1 MSPDHVELF
10 NLCLTGFCSSYA
22 FSQWISKVEY
32 KDYEGFIGSAMSRVN
47 RELFNRFFLEVK
59 QPLSLRG
66 HCGLL
71 SFHSHVAE
79 ANDKTPD
86 DHSPDRV
93 SALPDC
99 CGYKCGDDDFEYEGD
114 HGVTALKTNYN

>member
-1 MSPDHVELF
+1 
-10 NLCLTGFCSSYA
+10 
-22 FSQWISKVEY
+22 
-32 KDYEGFIGSAMSRVN
+32 MSRVN
-47 RELFNRFFLEVK
+47 RELFNAFFLEVK

-79 ANDKTPD
+79 AHDKEPGD
-86 DHSPDRV
+86 NSPDRV

-114 HGVTALKTNYN
+114 HGVTALKTNIPVSQTQFGVTRPLGFGIFKTGPRFYQNSEVAARGRLQ